1 MRHAASLFL
10 RTIFGEFVWIVA
22 QLSKRYLFIRKVSR
36 RDEIRNVII
45 DVEEIDLKER
55 YAK

>member
-10 RTIFGEFVWIVA
+10 RAIFGEFVWIVA
-22 QLSKRYLFIRKVSR
+22 QLSKCYPFIRKVSR

>member
-1 MRHAASLFL
+1 MRRAASLFL
-10 RTIFGEFVWIVA
+10 RAIFGEFVWIVA
-22 QLSKRYLFIRKVSR
+22 QLSKRELFIRKVSM